1 MISKSNIFAKRTK
14 IYFGIIANK
23 DMKQTTKST
32 RKGINKK
39 INWSNVRFFS
49 VIFGLLFCCYSLLLR
64 NNQVFFFRN
73 QLWAQRFFVD
83 IYDHDDFV
91 NNIEHRYSYTKLLFS
106 FKPLKTTY
114 WFTPEEIEKYR
125 LNLVDEALEKEK
137 KLR

>member
-1 MISKSNIFAKRTK
+1 
-14 IYFGIIANK
+14 
-23 DMKQTTKST
+23 MKQTTKST

-39 INWSNVRFFS
+39 INWFNVRYLS
-49 VIFGLLFCCYSLLLR
+49 MVFGLVLCGYLSLHR

-91 NNIEHRYSYTKLLFS
+91 NNIEDRYSYIRLLFS

-137 KLR
+137 N